1 MRPSFHPFSSLV
13 SFITFFTPRCSLAE
27 LLCRSSSFA
36 KSVFFCNS
44 GTEANEGALKFARK
58 VTKQLSPDKTHFV
71 SFYGGF
77 HGRSM
82 GALSVTANPK
92 YQDPFRP
99 LIPGVEH
106 LKLND
111 LPALSKTI
119 TDHTSAVIVEPI
131 QGEGGINM
139 PTVGFLQELR
149 ERCTRKNVVLIF
161 DEIQCG
167 MGRTGKLWA
176 HEHAGVT
183 PDILTVAKALGNG
196 YPIGAILVNER
207 VTEAL
212 KYGDHGST
220 FAGQPLACALGL
232 TVLSKINRP
241 SFLQHVTEVGQNFRR
256 GVEAL
261 GSPLVREVRGR
272 GLILG
277 IDIDLAKA
285 GIKDLSPLTQSF
297 SDKGV
302 VLLTAGESV
311 LRVVPPLIITKKEVD
326 EALQVFKQVFSEFPA
341 KA

>member
-1 MRPSFHPFSSLV
+1 MFLV
-13 SFITFFTPRCSLAE
+13 FLVVLSLAE
-27 LLCRSSSFA
+27 QLCQSTSFA
-36 KSVFFCNS
+36 KAVFFCNS

-58 VTKQLSPDKTHFV
+58 VTRQLNPDKADFV

-92 YQDPFRP
+92 YQEPFRP
-99 LIPGVEH
+99 LIPGVQH
-106 LKLND
+106 LKLNN
-111 LPALSKTI
+111 LPALSKAVTER
-119 TDHTSAVIVEPI
+119 TSAVIVEPI

-139 PTVGFLQELR
+139 PTRDFLLELR
-149 ERCTRKNVVLIF
+149 DLCTKKDVLLIF

-196 YPIGAILVNER
+196 FPIGAILVNER
-207 VTEAL
+207 VAEAL

-232 TVLSKINRP
+232 TVLGKINKP
-241 SFLQHVTEVGQNFRR
+241 GFLEHVTSIGDYFRKGIER
-256 GVEAL
+256 L
-261 GSPLVREVRGR
+261 GHPLVREVRGR

-277 IDIDLAKA
+277 VDIDLAKA
-285 GIKDLSPLTQSF
+285 GVKDLSPLTLSF
-297 SDKGV
+297 AKKGV

-311 LRVVPPLIITKKEVD
+311 LRIVPPLIITKKEID
-326 EALQVFKQVFSEFPA
+326 EALEVFKVVLGEFSP
-341 KA
+341 

>member
-1 MRPSFHPFSSLV
+1 VFLV
-13 SFITFFTPRCSLAE
+13 FLVVLSLAE
-27 LLCRSSSFA
+27 QLCQSTSFA
-36 KSVFFCNS
+36 KAVFFCNS

-58 VTKQLSPDKTHFV
+58 VTRQLNPDKADFV

-92 YQDPFRP
+92 YQEPFRP
-99 LIPGVEH
+99 LIPGVQH
-106 LKLND
+106 LKLNN
-111 LPALSKTI
+111 LPALSKAVTER
-119 TDHTSAVIVEPI
+119 TSAVIVEPI

-139 PTVGFLQELR
+139 PTRDFLLELR
-149 ERCTRKNVVLIF
+149 DLCTKKDVLLIF

-196 YPIGAILVNER
+196 FPIGAILVNER
-207 VTEAL
+207 VAEAL

-232 TVLSKINRP
+232 TVLGKINKP
-241 SFLQHVTEVGQNFRR
+241 GFLEHVTSIGDYFRKGIER
-256 GVEAL
+256 L
-261 GSPLVREVRGR
+261 GHPLVREVRGR

-277 IDIDLAKA
+277 VDIDLAKA
-285 GIKDLSPLTQSF
+285 GVKDLSPLTLSF
-297 SDKGV
+297 AKKGV

-311 LRVVPPLIITKKEVD
+311 LRIVPPLIITKKEID
-326 EALQVFKQVFSEFPA
+326 EALEVFKVVLGEFSP
-341 KA
+341 